1 LSSLQRRAPKGDRVF
16 QLLASI
22 QQPSSFS
29 GSVLFN
35 VGQRFAI
42 DGKIERRTVVDQAA
56 QQIRAMIADGRL
68 PQGERLPEI
77 PLSEAL
83 GVSRNTVR
91 DGLRMLISEGLVIHE
106 VNRGAVVRVLG
117 GKDIRDIYGVRRIL
131 ELEAI
136 REVSSAPPDL
146 KERSHNLLSACGRAL
161 AETDYSSFVEHELDF
176 HAAIVAHLCSERID
190 RFFSYVLAEL
200 RLIYSN
206 LASDDASGATH
217 ALLEKYQT
225 LYEAAE
231 GGDVVKAQEILGS
244 HLDTYEARTLAAL
257 REEAPAPQSGV

>member
-1 LSSLQRRAPKGDRVF
+1 M
-16 QLLASI
+16 
-22 QQPSSFS
+22 
-29 GSVLFN
+29 
-35 VGQRFAI
+35 GQRFAV
-42 DGKIERRTVVDQAA
+42 DGKIQRRTVVDQAA
-56 QQIRAMIADGRL
+56 QQLRAMIADGRL

-91 DGLRMLISEGLVIHE
+91 DGIRMLISEGLVIHE

-117 GKDIRDIYGVRRIL
+117 GTDIRDIYGVRRRW

-136 REVSSAPPDL
+136 REVPSAPAEL
-146 KERSHNLLSACGRAL
+146 HERTHNLLSACGRAL

-200 RLIYSN
+200 RLIYSK

-217 ALLEKYQT
+217 ALLENYRT
-225 LYEAAE
+225 LYAAAE
-231 GGDVVKAQEILGS
+231 DGDVVKAQEILGS
-244 HLDTYEARTLAAL
+244 HLDVYEARTLAAAL
-257 REEAPAPQSGV
+257 SEEERAGPAKV

>member
-1 LSSLQRRAPKGDRVF
+1 VA
-16 QLLASI
+16 
-22 QQPSSFS
+22 
-29 GSVLFN
+29 
-35 VGQRFAI
+35 QRFAV
-42 DGKIERRTVVDQAA
+42 DGKIQRRTVVDQAA

-83 GVSRNTVR
+83 GISRNTVR
-91 DGLRMLISEGLVIHE
+91 DGIRMLISEGLVIHE
-106 VNRGAVVRVLG
+106 VNRGAVVRVLDG
-117 GKDIRDIYGVRRIL
+117 ADIRDIYGVRRTL
-131 ELEAI
+131 ELDAI
-136 REVSSAPPDL
+136 RKVSSASPEL

-217 ALLEKYQT
+217 ALLEKYRT
-225 LYEAAE
+225 LYAAAE
-231 GGDVVKAQEILGS
+231 DGDVVKAQELLGS

-257 REEAPAPQSGV
+257 REKAWAPKPGA

>member
-1 LSSLQRRAPKGDRVF
+1 
-16 QLLASI
+16 
-22 QQPSSFS
+22 
-29 GSVLFN
+29 
-35 VGQRFAI
+35 VGQRFAV
-42 DGKIERRTVVDQAA
+42 DGKIQRRTVVDQAA

-91 DGLRMLISEGLVIHE
+91 DGIRMLISEGLVIHE

-117 GKDIRDIYGVRRIL
+117 GTDIRDIYGVRRRW

-136 REVSSAPPDL
+136 REVPSAPPEL
-146 KERSHNLLSACGRAL
+146 HERTHNLLSACGRAL

-200 RLIYSN
+200 RLIYSK

-217 ALLEKYQT
+217 ALLDKYRT
-225 LYEAAE
+225 LYAAAE
-231 GGDVVKAQEILGS
+231 DGDVVKAQEILAS
-244 HLDTYEARTLAAL
+244 HLDAYEARTLAAL
-257 REEAPAPQSGV
+257 RDEEPARQSGV